1 MDCPICLE
9 IVDQGR
15 NCVITE
21 CGHCFHTNCLMTN
34 VMHNGF
40 GCPYCRDTM
49 AKETNQVDDDEDD
62 DEDADED
69 EDDYD
74 SEYDDEEECDQE
86 DYMLRGF
93 RFFYNNIENVEHDSS
108 DVFVETSD
116 QVSEESN
123 PDRLI
128 PTNKYIIEKL
138 QEKNVSYSQLVA
150 MIIDNHYRCD
160 TDEFETMDNVY
171 GVLNKINDIII
182 EYN

>member
-1 MDCPICLE
+1 
-9 IVDQGR
+9 
-15 NCVITE
+15 
-21 CGHCFHTNCLMTN
+21 
-34 VMHNGF
+34 MHNGF
-40 GCPYCRDTM
+40 GCPYCRDAM
-49 AKETNQVDDDEDD
+49 AKVEQTDDEDD
-62 DEDADED
+62 DQY
-69 EDDYD
+69 DDDD
-74 SEYDDEEECDQE
+74 SEYDEDEEAGDQE

-93 RFFYNNIENVEHDSS
+93 RFFYNNVENVEHDTS

-138 QEKNVSYSQLVA
+138 QEKNVSYSQLVN
-150 MIIDNHYRCD
+150 MIVDNHYRCD
-160 TDEFETMDNVY
+160 TDEFDTMDNVY